1 MNPEVEALI
10 AVYQRRLND
19 ATAQAVA
26 YEARVALLT
35 KQLEEVLAA
44 QQQATEQSPPPP
56 EETKKTSKKKV
67 ESQNGGGF

>member
-44 QQQATEQSPPPP
+44 QQAPPPP
-56 EETKKTSKKKV
+56 PTTPKRTSKKKV
-67 ESQNGGGF
+67 GSQDGGGF

>member
-19 ATAQAVA
+19 ATSQAIA
-26 YEARVALLT
+26 YEARVAMLT

-44 QQQATEQSPPPP
+44 QQAPPPP
-56 EETKKTSKKKV
+56 PTTPKRTSKKKV
-67 ESQNGGGF
+67 GSQDGGGF